1 MTPVSYIQ
9 FFKRFGTSKIPNNRK
24 KRTNRSIASKC
35 SMTTGGNS
43 IAASFVRARR
53 AATALPAYPGVVPV
67 DSSSAYAVQESAI
80 DLFPDSIA
88 GWKVARIAP
97 NWPPGSADKFPEPR
111 LNGPAFSRN
120 IHMANEGLP
129 ACPVFAGGFA
139 AVETEVVIRVGRDAP
154 SDKTQWTLA
163 EAMEFVGAV
172 HIGIEVAS
180 SPLATLNELGAGAVI
195 SDFGNNWGIVVGKEV
210 SNWRDIVSID
220 CEAFID
226 GISVG
231 ARSVSM
237 EQGPLDAFAF
247 TLGKCAS
254 RGRPLRAGM
263 WITTGM
269 ITGVH
274 DIRIGQ
280 QSRHVF
286 AGIGEVGCRIVRAVA
301 VE

>member
-1 MTPVSYIQ
+1 MT
-9 FFKRFGTSKIPNNRK
+9 N
-24 KRTNRSIASKC
+24 
-35 SMTTGGNS
+35 GGND
-43 IAASFVRARR
+43 IAVGFVRARR
-53 AATALPAYPGVVPV
+53 AAKPLPHYPGVVPG
-67 DSSSAYAVQESAI
+67 DSVSAYAVQESAI
-80 DLFPDSIA
+80 ELWPDQVA

-97 NWPPGSADKFPEPR
+97 NWPPGSEGKFPEPR

-120 IHMANEGLP
+120 IHIANEGLP
-129 ACPVFAGGFA
+129 VCPVFEGGFA

-154 SDKTQWTLA
+154 ADKTQWTLA
-163 EAMEFVGAV
+163 EAMAYVGAV

-180 SPLATLNELGAGAVI
+180 SPLATLNDLGAGAVI
-195 SDFGNNWGIVVGKEV
+195 SDFGNNWGIVVGKEIP
-210 SNWRDIVSID
+210 NWRDIVSIE

-226 GISVG
+226 GVSVG
-231 ARSVSM
+231 ARPVSM

-247 TLGKCAS
+247 TLGKCAA

-286 AGIGEVGCRIVRAVA
+286 AGFGEVGCRIVRADA

>member
-1 MTPVSYIQ
+1 
-9 FFKRFGTSKIPNNRK
+9 
-24 KRTNRSIASKC
+24 
-35 SMTTGGNS
+35 MTTGGTNT
-43 IAASFVRARR
+43 IAGSFVRARS
-53 AATALPAYPGVVPV
+53 AAVPLQQYPGVVPPDV
-67 DSSSAYAVQESAI
+67 ATAYAVQEAAI
-80 DLFPDSIA
+80 ELWPDTIA
-88 GWKVARIAP
+88 GWKVARVAP
-97 NWPPGSADKFPEPR
+97 NWPAGSAGKFPEPR

-120 IHMANEGLP
+120 IYIASSELP
-129 ACPVFAGGFA
+129 VCPVFAAGFA
-139 AVETEVVIRVGRDAP
+139 AVETEIVIRVGRDAP
-154 SDKTQWTLA
+154 ADKTQWTIA
-163 EAMEFVGAV
+163 EAMDFVGAV

-195 SDFGNNWGIVVGKEV
+195 ADFGNNWGIVVGQEIV
-210 SNWRDIVSID
+210 EWRSVVSID

-226 GISVG
+226 GVSVG
-231 ARSVSM
+231 ARAVSM

-254 RGRPLRAGM
+254 RRRPLREGM

-286 AGIGEVGCRIVRAVA
+286 AGYGEVGCRIVRANPF
-301 VE
+301 E

>member
-1 MTPVSYIQ
+1 MTS
-9 FFKRFGTSKIPNNRK
+9 GGNN
-24 KRTNRSIASKC
+24 TIAS
-35 SMTTGGNS
+35 
-43 IAASFVRARR
+43 SFVCARR
-53 AATALPAYPGVVPV
+53 AANSLPAYPGVVPV
-67 DSSSAYAVQESAI
+67 DSASAYAVQETAI
-80 DLFPDSIA
+80 DLFPDAIA

-120 IHMANEGLP
+120 IHIAKEALP
-129 ACPVFAGGFA
+129 ECPVFAGGFA

-154 SDKTQWTLA
+154 ADKTQWTIV

-180 SPLATLNELGAGAVI
+180 SPLAILNELGAGAVI
-195 SDFGNNWGIVVGKEV
+195 SDFGNNWGIVVGKEIP
-210 SNWRDIVSID
+210 NWRDIVSID

-231 ARSVSM
+231 TRPVSM

-247 TLGKCAS
+247 TLGKCAA

-286 AGIGEVGCRIVRAVA
+286 KGFGEVGCRIVQALPYEGA
-301 VE
+301 E

>member
-1 MTPVSYIQ
+1 MTSG
-9 FFKRFGTSKIPNNRK
+9 GT
-24 KRTNRSIASKC
+24 
-35 SMTTGGNS
+35 NS
-43 IAASFVRARR
+43 IATGFVRARR
-53 AATALPAYPGVVPV
+53 TAAPLTQYPGVVPI
-67 DSSSAYAVQESAI
+67 DATSAYVVQESAI
-80 DLFPDSIA
+80 ELWPDRIA

-97 NWPPGSADKFPEPR
+97 DWPPGSAGKFPEPR
-111 LNGPAFSRN
+111 LNGPVFSRN
-120 IHMANEGLP
+120 VHIANDHLP

-139 AVETEVVIRVGRDAP
+139 AVETEIVIRVGRDA
-154 SDKTQWTLA
+154 SADKTQYSIGEGLD
-163 EAMEFVGAV
+163 FIGAV
-172 HIGIEVAS
+172 HLGIEVAS

-195 SDFGNNWGIVVGKEV
+195 SDFGNNWGVVVGKEI
-210 SNWRDIVSID
+210 SDWRSIVSID

-226 GISVG
+226 GKSVG
-231 ARSVSM
+231 ARPVSM

-254 RGRPLRAGM
+254 RGRPLQEGM

-286 AGIGEVGCRIVRAVA
+286 AGYGEVGCRIVRADPF
-301 VE
+301 E